1 METEKILFFRNFLF
15 RTFIIGVLFAIF
27 FAMVTFALWDV
38 LMPWVADLFRIEP
51 TEMGELIVTFF
62 MNVRIVLV
70 FFMLAPAIA
79 LHWMAKGR
87 K

>member
-27 FAMVTFALWDV
+27 FAIVTFALWDA
-38 LMPWVADLFRIEP
+38 LMPWVADLFRIAP

-70 FFMLAPAIA
+70 FLMLAPAIA
-79 LHWMAKGR
+79 LHWMAKG
-87 K
+87 KK